1 MEKAAIKYCAGA
13 FTYGLVRT
21 VAYAPPRK
29 KEEYVTDRVGK
40 TVLFTMLAPWSVPK
54 YIYMDLKNLEHRVR
68 KMPGPIDRDPW

>member
-1 MEKAAIKYCAGA
+1 MEKAFVNYCAGA

-40 TVLFTMLAPWSVPK
+40 TLFFTMLAPWSVPK
-54 YIYMDLKNLEHRVR
+54 YIYMDLKNLEHCAR